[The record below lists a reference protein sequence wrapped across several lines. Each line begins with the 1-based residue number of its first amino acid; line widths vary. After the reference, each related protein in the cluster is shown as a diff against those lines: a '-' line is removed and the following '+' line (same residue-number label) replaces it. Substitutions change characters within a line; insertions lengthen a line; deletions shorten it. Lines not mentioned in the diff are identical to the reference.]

1 LVSLGRRYWW
11 TDSFSL
17 TENGRCST
25 IALRGIANI
34 VQYIPSQQT
43 LTGNQRN
50 THTKEPTPQE
60 PVSAETKRNKT
71 KQIREAP
78 ANLPCTR
85 ELDQDHRPQPKAIEG
100 QPRPGN
106 KLPGNI
112 DRGQV
117 PWRNKLPAIIPHEHT
132 CNRARERKE
141 KHNQN
146 RKPGERK
153 RQELFLPE
161 SQSVK
166 FNLLLG
172 PGCDLKFVVMQRLED
187 TPIPFFSNIPPALR
201 RIAVVWRTWAAPA
214 LVTLEDMLGIE
225 LSLLSRGG
233 WH

>member
-112 DRGQV
+112 DGETRRRRSGA
-117 PWRNKLPAIIPHEHT
+117 L
-132 CNRARERKE
+132 E
-141 KHNQN
+141 KQAASYYPSRTHLQQSQ
-146 RKPGERK
+146 GEK
-153 RQELFLPE
+153 G
-161 SQSVK
+161 K
-166 FNLLLG
+166 
-172 PGCDLKFVVMQRLED
+172 
-187 TPIPFFSNIPPALR
+187 T
-201 RIAVVWRTWAAPA
+201 
-214 LVTLEDMLGIE
+214 
-225 LSLLSRGG
+225 
-233 WH
+233 